1 MRGRGSPRSFQG
13 SSGSPREHFHRDR
26 IHASPRDQPKLF
38 YSHNHLQM
46 SQKVTSKPHIKVF
59 TSFTRPLLG
68 IDPPKARSS
77 LRFKLLLRM
86 ENMGGGVEGGLDRI
100 EIPRRMYSEELNEL
114 RGKMKG
120 SLMSIEYEGG
130 RLRSLIRMGLITGR
144 QPS

>member
-1 MRGRGSPRSFQG
+1 M
-13 SSGSPREHFHRDR
+13 
-26 IHASPRDQPKLF
+26 
-38 YSHNHLQM
+38 
-46 SQKVTSKPHIKVF
+46 
-59 TSFTRPLLG
+59 
-68 IDPPKARSS
+68 
-77 LRFKLLLRM
+77 
-86 ENMGGGVEGGLDRI
+86 EGGLDRI

>member
-1 MRGRGSPRSFQG
+1 
-13 SSGSPREHFHRDR
+13 
-26 IHASPRDQPKLF
+26 
-38 YSHNHLQM
+38 
-46 SQKVTSKPHIKVF
+46 
-59 TSFTRPLLG
+59 
-68 IDPPKARSS
+68 
-77 LRFKLLLRM
+77 M